1 MTKLKN
7 LRTRLLIVLV
17 VIGVVMLYS
26 FLCKTLLNFF
36 YEKAKASQQVELREL
51 TVNEIYKIEL
61 YTQLNFNYKNYRLLS
76 RVIKCESSWNEM
88 AFNAKSNDFGLFQIN
103 YKTWNDKA
111 KELGFENYT
120 DYWKD
125 NISMGVWIFKNSGIQ
140 NWNWSKHCWKSTLGQ

>member
-1 MTKLKN
+1 MAVIRSASILAIVA
-7 LRTRLLIVLV
+7 LIALV
-17 VIGVVMLYS
+17 IVPNIMQW
-26 FLCKTLLNFF
+26 TL
-36 YEKAKASQQVELREL
+36 AKAEQYLPTTLRKF
-51 TVNEIYKIEL
+51 TPREIYRLEL
-61 YTQLNFNYKNYRLLS
+61 YKQLKFNYIDYRIMS
-76 RVIKCESSWNEM
+76 ATISCESNWNEM